1 MTMLVTVRK
10 QLGSADRRFGLDI
23 AFDSASKRIALFGPS
38 GAGKSLTLRA
48 IAGLLTPD
56 SGRIVLNGRTL
67 FDSEARVNVR
77 PQERRVAYLFQD
89 YALFPHLTVAQ
100 NIAFGLERGWR
111 NPRRNTHHPE
121 AQRWIDAFGLGAIT
135 GNYPGEISGGQK
147 QRAALAR
154 ALAARPDIVLLDEP
168 FSALDPALR
177 IRMRAELRALQ
188 ASLEVP
194 MLVISHDPDDVEALG
209 DHVLEVR
216 EGRIFGAAPVKGHPQ
231 VYAPVSAHVV

>member
-1 MTMLVTVRK
+1 M
-10 QLGSADRRFGLDI
+10 GARR
-23 AFDSASKRIALFGPS
+23 
-38 GAGKSLTLRA
+38 LTLRA

-111 NPRRNTHHPE
+111 NPRRNTHHPQ

-154 ALAARPDIVLLDEP
+154 ALVNEPRLLILDEP
-168 FSALDPALR
+168 LGKLDSLTRLSMQGELVSLWQRSRFTAL
-177 IRMRAELRALQ
+177 
-188 ASLEVP
+188 
-194 MLVISHDPDDVEALG
+194 LVTHDVEEALLLATRVIVFSERPARITAEIKI
-209 DHVLEVR
+209 DRDYPRHRDDPELIRLRR
-216 EGRIFGAAPVKGHPQ
+216 EILGLLGLGQ
-231 VYAPVSAHVV
+231 GW